1 MTATTCPSYEELV
14 LRATDDL
21 SSDDKAVVDTHIIDC
36 ITCRQELAALQI
48 TLASMPDNSAPLT
61 NTEVSA
67 FTSRVVAATTTRRQR
82 YFLWEGAATFA
93 SILLIAFFVFKPDT
107 VSEPKS
113 FDVPVA
119 SELAVLNDFDLILN
133 LELLEDLELLEFL
146 EERG

>member
-1 MTATTCPSYEELV
+1 MTATPCPSYEELV

-21 SSDDKAVVDTHIIDC
+21 SPDEKAFVNAHIIDC
-36 ITCRQELAALQI
+36 ITCRQELAALQS
-48 TLASMPDNSAPLT
+48 TLARVPDHTEPLT
-61 NTEVSA
+61 HTDVSA

-82 YFLWEGAATFA
+82 FSWWEGVASFATV
-93 SILLIAFFVFKPDT
+93 LLIAFFVFKPGT
-107 VSEPKS
+107 VSEPKG
-113 FDVPVA
+113 FDTPVA